1 MPARPDAG
9 PYEANLS
16 LFRPRRV
23 LATTRPLRNR
33 SSKAARTSLLL
44 EEKPETVAINS
55 PREMVGWGSA
65 CAFMMCGV
73 SVE

>member
-1 MPARPDAG
+1 
-9 PYEANLS
+9 
-16 LFRPRRV
+16 
-23 LATTRPLRNR
+23 
-33 SSKAARTSLLL
+33 L